1 MDRSPHP
8 NAAKALAE
16 FIISD
21 GVQKLLLA
29 EGTYAGRSDV
39 EPPAGNLPL
48 SQIKLIPVDYEQDE
62 KDAKSLKT
70 RFNEIYQ

>member
-1 MDRSPHP
+1 MRCRPRRTGRSQKTPRTR
-8 NAAKALAE
+8 AE
-16 FIISD
+16 APPGS
-21 GVQKLLLA
+21 

-39 EPPAGNLPL
+39 EPPAGNPPL
-48 SQIKLIPVDYEQDE
+48 SQIKLIPVDYEQVE